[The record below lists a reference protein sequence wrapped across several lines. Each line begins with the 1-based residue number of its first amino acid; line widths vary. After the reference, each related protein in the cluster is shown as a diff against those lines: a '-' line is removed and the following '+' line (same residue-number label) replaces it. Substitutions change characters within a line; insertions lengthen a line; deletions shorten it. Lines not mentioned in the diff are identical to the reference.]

1 MLTSVLMR
9 ELLPELQAQ
18 TLPGLRGAGRARAWA
33 WTRVGTGSRRWSG
46 DAREARRGQESDL
59 SAQFLC
65 ASLRACLPL
74 RPSIPAPSR
83 RSTAP
88 LVGSPRW
95 SEQLLDA
102 VHAAVLAGAS
112 AGLRAFQPEKDELLA
127 ALERT
132 IRPDADQMLRLRAR
146 VASRLKG
153 AVRGRGLEG
162 RGLSGRGGAG
172 SPRERRGTGWV

>member
-1 MLTSVLMR
+1 MR
-9 ELLPELQAQ
+9 ELLPALRAQ

-33 WTRVGTGSRRWSG
+33 WTKVDTGSKRWSR
-46 DAREARRGQESDL
+46 DAREVRRGQESDL

-65 ASLRACLPL
+65 ASVCACLSL
-74 RPSIPAPSR
+74 RPSHPRPSW

-88 LVGSPRW
+88 LTLVGSPRW

-127 ALERT
+127 ALEKT
-132 IRPDADQMLRLRAR
+132 IRPDMDQMLRLRAR
-146 VASRLKG
+146 VAARLKG

-162 RGLSGRGGAG
+162 RG
-172 SPRERRGTGWV
+172 

>member
-1 MLTSVLMR
+1 MPSFSARLSV
-9 ELLPELQAQ
+9 PVC
-18 TLPGLRGAGRARAWA
+18 PS
-33 WTRVGTGSRRWSG
+33 V
-46 DAREARRGQESDL
+46 
-59 SAQFLC
+59 
-65 ASLRACLPL
+65 PL
-74 RPSIPAPSR
+74 IPAPSR

-88 LVGSPRW
+88 LTLVGSPRW

-172 SPRERRGTGWV
+172 SPREKKGNWLGVSGGGRRSGTRRPGRGRARKGKGGAEVGEWTWF